1 MVLSLLFQFSKLFK
15 QQQQQPAKWNFHAFL
30 CVLKLKELRCSFRDI
45 HVHILFSY
53 IHVLKYIHDNF
64 FMNIYSTKNTFKYTI
79 ELSIIPP
86 IKKKK
91 KIQEISI

>member
-1 MVLSLLFQFSKLFK
+1 M
-15 QQQQQPAKWNFHAFL
+15 
-30 CVLKLKELRCSFRDI
+30 
-45 HVHILFSY
+45 
-53 IHVLKYIHDNF
+53 LKYVHDNF

-91 KIQEISI
+91 IQEISFKIFFKEGNAHRNDLNNSAITTLLKLSYFAR

>member
-1 MVLSLLFQFSKLFK
+1 M
-15 QQQQQPAKWNFHAFL
+15 
-30 CVLKLKELRCSFRDI
+30 
-45 HVHILFSY
+45 
-53 IHVLKYIHDNF
+53 LKYVHDNF

-91 KIQEISI
+91 IQEISFKIFLKKEMRTGMT